1 MVLVIFL
8 SILLPGNASFAN
20 DFSHFNAWQAN
31 SYGSGVILMP
41 AELPVQRPC
50 VLCQETM
57 GRQSASP
64 HETQCSAAVVWLRS
78 TGGGQG
84 LGTAFIIPV
93 LSPLCCLLLLHLLLL
108 VLASEIG
115 NPWRGEHCHCS
126 QTDWDQGCA
135 HQSSNKPSHRF
146 HNHEDNTDKH

>member
-1 MVLVIFL
+1 MVIFL
-8 SILLPGNASFAN
+8 SILLRGNASFAIN
-20 DFSHFNAWQAN
+20 CSHFHAWKAN
-31 SYGSGVILMP
+31 SCGSGVILMP
-41 AELPVQRPC
+41 AELLVQWQC

-93 LSPLCCLLLLHLLLL
+93 LSPLCCLLLHLLLL
-108 VLASEIG
+108 LLASEIG
-115 NPWRGEHCHCS
+115 NPWREGNTATAARLGPGVRPIEVT
-126 QTDWDQGCA
+126 TDLRIDFTITEKA
-135 HQSSNKPSHRF
+135 LTSI
-146 HNHEDNTDKH
+146 T